1 MSILIDFMSIL
12 IYNSMRE
19 AARNNILRRKDM
31 KKRNIALAIVFTI
44 VTLGIYGIYWYV
56 CLTNDSNRLN
66 PQEKTASG
74 GVAIL
79 FTILTLGIYD
89 LYWHY
94 KLGKK
99 LNDSGAVYL
108 ILSLL
113 GLGIIA
119 RAIAQSKI
127 NAAV

>member
-1 MSILIDFMSIL
+1 MPHE
-12 IYNSMRE
+12 RQQP
-19 AARNNILRRKDM
+19 
-31 KKRNIALAIVFTI
+31 T
-44 VTLGIYGIYWYV
+44 
-56 CLTNDSNRLN
+56 N